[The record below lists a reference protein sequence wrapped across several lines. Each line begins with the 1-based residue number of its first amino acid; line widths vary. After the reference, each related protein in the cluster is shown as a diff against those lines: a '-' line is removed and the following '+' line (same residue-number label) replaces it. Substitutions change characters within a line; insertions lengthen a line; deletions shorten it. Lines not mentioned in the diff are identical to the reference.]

1 MEVIMST
8 HTTTSEDRYIEEVVH
23 LTRDSKIIK
32 GVIALVVIAAV
43 IAIIMFGILGNL
55 AVAP

>member
-1 MEVIMST
+1 MST

>member
-1 MEVIMST
+1 MST

-32 GVIALVVIAAV
+32 GVISLLIIAAV
-43 IAIIMFGILGNL
+43 IAVIMFGILGNL
-55 AVAP
+55 ATAP